1 MTFEQMYA
9 KLDEIVKKLEGQGVG
24 LEESIKLFNDGLEL
38 SRKCLE
44 SLNQSKGK
52 ILLLTDELN
61 KLTEEFNP
69 DGRN

>member
-24 LEESIKLFNDGLEL
+24 LEESIKLFNDGLQL

>member
-9 KLDEIVKKLEGQGVG
+9 KLDEIVKKLEGQGVS